1 MTRGID
7 ASTIAELA
15 KDDFNLA
22 TLIKLEFSTA
32 LYLTDW
38 DRNISALSATWTSSS
53 HFLSAGDAT
62 ETSELRVNTID
73 ITLSGVEQSYVSLF
87 LSQDYIDRPVK
98 IYRAVLND
106 SDAVI
111 GQPILVF
118 DGLMTGYSIE
128 DTETTSDVTVNCASH
143 WKDFEKENGR
153 KTNDNSQKIHF
164 PNDDGFEFAAKT
176 VKDLRWG
183 RK

>member
-1 MTRGID
+1 MTRAID
-7 ASTIAELA
+7 SATIAELA

-22 TLIKLEFSTA
+22 TLIKLEFSTP
-32 LYLTDW
+32 LYITDW
-38 DRNISALSATWTSSS
+38 DRDISALSATWSSSS
-53 HFLSAGDAT
+53 HFLSVGDPV
-62 ETSELRVNTID
+62 ETSELRVNTVD

-87 LSQDYIDRPVK
+87 LSQAYIDRPVK

-111 GQPILVF
+111 GAPILIF
-118 DGLMTGYSIE
+118 DGLMTGYAID
-128 DTETTSDVTVNCASH
+128 DTENSSEVKVNCASH

-164 PNDDGFEFAAKT
+164 PNDDGFEFAANT
-176 VKDLRWG
+176 IKDLKWG